1 MILRTVAIY
10 LMLIGLAQASFA
22 SGAAKTAIF
31 PFEMVIEQQMG
42 SVGLPPVPNEAER
55 SRLELVTEELTRLL
69 KETGK
74 YEPLD
79 LSSVNSDIEERS
91 PFNTC
96 DGCEAEVAK
105 KAGAELSVL
114 GVVHEATAVLL
125 NVSIFVR
132 NTGDGTLRNSM
143 AVSIHENDDKGWLR
157 AVRWLVKNRLSDQ
170 EPQK

>member
-10 LMLIGLAQASFA
+10 LMLIGFAQASFA
-22 SGAAKTAIF
+22 SGATKTAIF

-42 SVGLPPVPNEAER
+42 GVGLPPVPNEAER
-55 SRLELVTEELTRLL
+55 ARLELITDELKRLL

-79 LSSVNSDIEERS
+79 LSSVNSDIEEQT
-91 PFNTC
+91 PFNRC
-96 DGCEAEVAK
+96 DGCEVEVAK

-132 NTGDGTLRNSM
+132 NVDDGTLRNSM